1 MAKIVKLDETLF
13 VSGQIQ
19 PEDLPEIARLGVK
32 TIVNNRPDGEDPAGQ
47 PYALEIEAVATPLG
61 IEMINIPFTA
71 QTLTSTEVAEFM
83 DVLER
88 RGGEPML
95 AFCRTGNRSSMVWAA
110 AQIGLGTPVEEVV
123 AKAAESG
130 YDLRPAAS
138 FLHNLGKM
146 AALK

>member
-1 MAKIVKLDETLF
+1 MAKIVQLDEKLF

-19 PEDLPEIARLGVK
+19 PEDIPEIAKLGVK

-47 PYALEIEAVATPLG
+47 PYALEIEAVARPLG
-61 IEMINIPFTA
+61 IEVINIPFTA
-71 QTLTSTEVAEFM
+71 QTLTSAEVAEFM
-83 DVLER
+83 DVLET
-88 RGGEPML
+88 RGSQPML
-95 AFCRTGNRSSMVWAA
+95 AFCRSGNRSSMVWAA
-110 AQIGLGTPVEEVV
+110 AKVGLGAPIDQLVG
-123 AKAAESG
+123 KAAEAG